1 MQTYRLIATLK
12 IQKQLKSEKKNLLL
26 YHATSCD
33 AICTMKFI
41 LRTTLF
47 ALLLFTAGYA
57 SAQDNIQVTLGPEE
71 IGENQIW
78 TITVTVNN
86 DRLKNYD
93 NFPDIDG
100 FRKRGTSTQSQTSI
114 VNGQVS
120 SSQSIVMSYLP
131 TKQGTFS
138 VPSFKMKVND
148 HIISVA
154 GKKVK
159 VGAAAQ
165 NQQRDPFRSLF
176 DRDPAD
182 DFFGRGETEFVDIK
196 EDALL
201 ALTTNKD
208 EVYVGEGFTTTLSF
222 LVADNNRAPMQF
234 HDLGKQLAT
243 ILKKLK
249 PTNCWEENFN
259 IENIEGELIQING
272 KGYTQYKIYQASFY
286 PLNKQ
291 SIVFP
296 SVGLEM
302 IKFKV
307 AKNPSFFGQNRQE
320 DFKTFYSKNK
330 TVKVKELPP
339 HPLRESVAVGD
350 YRLDEKIGA
359 TELETGQSVSY
370 EFRVFGEGN
379 ISSVE
384 RPIINKDNAFDFYEP
399 NVKQSINREK
409 SRVSGTKSFSYFMIP
424 KEPGTYNLANY
435 FTWVFFNPNTK
446 KYDTLQ
452 SKYTVNVKGESQ
464 KNQFIES
471 TSLGSF
477 YDRIDATGNTIRSSS
492 THDWTKIGFNIF
504 IVLMLGASAYLI
516 FRK

>member
-1 MQTYRLIATLK
+1 MQLVAVIMP
-12 IQKQLKSEKKNLLL
+12 
-26 YHATSCD
+26 
-33 AICTMKFI
+33 MKFI
-41 LRTTLF
+41 LRTSF
-47 ALLLFTAGYA
+47 FIILLF
-57 SAQDNIQVTLGPEE
+57 SAYFGVSQDNIQVILGPDE

-93 NFPDIDG
+93 NFPDIEG
-100 FRKRGTSTQSQTSI
+100 FRKRGTSNQSQTSI

-131 TKQGTFS
+131 TKQGTFT

-148 HIISVA
+148 QLFSIN
-154 GKKVK
+154 GKKIK

-165 NQQRDPFRSLF
+165 SQQRDPFRSIF
-176 DRDPAD
+176 DRDPTD
-182 DFFGRGETEFVDIK
+182 DFFSRGETEFVDIK

-234 HDLGKQLAT
+234 YDLGKQLGT

-249 PTNCWEENFN
+249 PANCWEENFS
-259 IENIEGELIQING
+259 IENIEGELITING

-286 PLNKQ
+286 PLNAQ
-291 SIVFP
+291 PIEFP

-320 DFKTFYSKNK
+320 DFKTFYSKSK

-339 HPLRESVAVGD
+339 HPLQESVAVGD
-350 YRLDEKIGA
+350 YRLEERIGSID
-359 TELETGQSVSY
+359 LETGQSVPY

-379 ISSVE
+379 ISSIEKPVLNTE
-384 RPIINKDNAFDFYEP
+384 HTFDIYEP
-399 NVKQSINREK
+399 NVKQNINREG
-409 SRVSGTKSFSYFMIP
+409 SLVTGTKSFSYFLIP
-424 KEPGTYNLANY
+424 KEPGTFKLGDY
-435 FTWVFFNPNTK
+435 FIWPFFNPKTK
-446 KYDTLQ
+446 KYDTLR
-452 SKYTVNVKGESQ
+452 SKYTVMVKGESQ
-464 KNQFIES
+464 KNQSIES

-477 YDRIDATGNTIRSSS
+477 YDRIDATDNTIQDSNAY
-492 THDWTKIGFNIF
+492 DWAKISFNIF
-504 IVLMLGASAYLI
+504 IVVMLLASAYLVL
-516 FRK
+516 RK

>member
-1 MQTYRLIATLK
+1 MK
-12 IQKQLKSEKKNLLL
+12 IQKELKSEKKNLFL
-26 YHATSCD
+26 YPATRCD
-33 AICTMKFI
+33 AICIMKFI
-41 LRTTLF
+41 LRTSHF
-47 ALLLFTAGYA
+47 ILLLFCAGFTL
-57 SAQDNIQVTLGPEE
+57 AQDNIHVTLGPDE

-120 SSQSIVMSYLP
+120 SSQGIVMSYSP

-138 VPSFKMKVND
+138 IPSFKMKVND
-148 HIISVA
+148 QIISVT

-165 NQQRDPFRSLF
+165 NQQRDPFRSFF

-249 PTNCWEENFN
+249 PATCWEENFN

-272 KGYTQYKIYQASFY
+272 KGYTQYKIYQGSFY
-286 PLNKQ
+286 PLNTQ
-291 SIVFP
+291 PIEFP

-320 DFKTFYSKNK
+320 DFKTFYSKSK

-339 HPLRESVAVGD
+339 HPLQESVAVGD

-379 ISSVE
+379 ISSIE

-399 NVKQSINREK
+399 NVKQNINREK
-409 SRVSGTKSFSYFMIP
+409 TRVTGTKSFNYFMIP
-424 KEPGTYNLANY
+424 KEPGTYNMDDY
-435 FTWVFFNPNTK
+435 FSWVFFNPTTK
-446 KYDTLQ
+446 KYDTLR
-452 SKYTVNVKGESQ
+452 SKYVVSVKGESQ

-477 YDRIDATGNTIRSSS
+477 YDRIDASNNSIRSSS
-492 THDWTKIGFNIF
+492 EHDWTKIGFNIF
-504 IVLMLGASAYLI
+504 ILLMLGTSAYLI